1 MYVWTGLI
9 FNKKIEN
16 DIRNICTELNRDY
29 QLSELSFTLP
39 QHISLKT
46 SFDVPNYI
54 EVLEQ
59 IKEIV
64 SDQKIINLK
73 IGSITKINNGIIWL
87 DIMENAELRRIHNSL
102 NTKLKEKFNI
112 PLKGFD
118 GENFHFHSTLFQ
130 DPHIGDKHEILLSKL
145 KEKISLPWEI
155 KSNEIR
161 FGISQTGMVGTFRE
175 IDSLILN

>member
-54 EVLEQ
+54 EVIEQ

-87 DIMENAELRRIHNSL
+87 DIMENA
-102 NTKLKEKFNI
+102 
-112 PLKGFD
+112 
-118 GENFHFHSTLFQ
+118 
-130 DPHIGDKHEILLSKL
+130 
-145 KEKISLPWEI
+145 
-155 KSNEIR
+155 
-161 FGISQTGMVGTFRE
+161 
-175 IDSLILN
+175 